1 MAPPSCVEVR
11 IEDADLRD
19 AVDWKLVAQRG
30 LANRLRTRTVQ
41 HAERLRRVI
50 AHVRVNPRHAVV
62 RVALDD
68 ATTAFRSLLVP
79 RNAQAIR
86 KRALDDVPRHPHAS
100 LARKRKMRHCFEARR
115 GSATPARGTRAA
127 AAHWR
132 FRASRSRSAWCS
144 LRNASSTAPRLRS
157 AFLDPST
164 VGCELARA
172 HRPYHLCCPAA
183 LPILAGEP
191 EPDRLRGRLAARVN
205 AELSED
211 RCDVVVNRPL
221 GEHEPPGDLGVAHPF
236 GDESEHLY
244 LARRQAA
251 GIPPRRSTRPP
262 RQPTRTPLGQA
273 ACGDR
278 RGIRLGGA
286 WRDRFSV
293 SGAPAPVRELPH
305 NPRPARANRDV

>member
-1 MAPPSCVEVR
+1 MDPPSCVEVR

-19 AVDWKLVAQRG
+19 AVDGKLVAQRG

-79 RNAQAIR
+79 RNAQAIW

-100 LARKRKMRHCFEARR
+100 LARKRKMRHRFEARR

-127 AAHWR
+127 AAHCR

-144 LRNASSTAPRLRS
+144 LPSIRNASSTAPRLRS
-157 AFLDPST
+157 GFLDPLT
-164 VGCELARA
+164 VGGGRARA
-172 HRPYHLCCPAA
+172 NRPYHLCCPAA

-191 EPDRLRGRLAARVN
+191 EPDGLRGRLAARAN

-211 RCDVVVNRPL
+211 RCDMVVDRPR
-221 GEHEPPGDLGVAHPF
+221 GEDEPLGDLGVAQPF
-236 GDESEHLY
+236 GDESEHL
-244 LARRQAA
+244 
-251 GIPPRRSTRPP
+251 
-262 RQPTRTPLGQA
+262 
-273 ACGDR
+273 
-278 RGIRLGGA
+278 
-286 WRDRFSV
+286 
-293 SGAPAPVRELPH
+293 
-305 NPRPARANRDV
+305 